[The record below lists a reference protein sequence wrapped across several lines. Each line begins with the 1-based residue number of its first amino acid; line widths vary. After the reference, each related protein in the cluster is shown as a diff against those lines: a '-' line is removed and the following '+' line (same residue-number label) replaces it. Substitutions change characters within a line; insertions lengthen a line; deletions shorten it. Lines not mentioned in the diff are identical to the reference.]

1 MTHIRYLNTLRSK
14 NRDNK
19 PDLGIEFVAMQSN
32 LSELPKLRDLTY
44 EMKASFLIVTNV
56 LPYTEALKNEI
67 LYWLSPSYSCFPIPN
82 RSHEHPEVVLPVLDD
97 RPEQIDA
104 VKKLLQNNGIVAP
117 VLKDFGHIRAYCPFV
132 WEGSTSISWDGSI
145 SPCIALMHS
154 YTCFVLGRE
163 KKIRRYPLGN
173 IGMEDLMDVWSGEA
187 YKQFRNRVMRF
198 EFSPCANCGGCEF
211 ADFNEEDC
219 FGNTF
224 PVCGDCLWARGIILC
239 P

>member
-154 YTCFVLGRE
+154 YTCYILGRE
-163 KKIRRYPLGN
+163 K
-173 IGMEDLMDVWSGEA
+173 
-187 YKQFRNRVMRF
+187 
-198 EFSPCANCGGCEF
+198 
-211 ADFNEEDC
+211 
-219 FGNTF
+219 
-224 PVCGDCLWARGIILC
+224 
-239 P
+239 